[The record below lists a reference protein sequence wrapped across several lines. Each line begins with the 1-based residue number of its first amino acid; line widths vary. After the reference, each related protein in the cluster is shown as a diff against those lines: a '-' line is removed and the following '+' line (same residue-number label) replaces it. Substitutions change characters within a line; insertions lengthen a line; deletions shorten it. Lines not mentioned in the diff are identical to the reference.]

1 MSSLPPLPRAL
12 RRATIVATVLVA
24 GSGVLVV
31 ASPIAGATTLPA
43 SVQRI
48 SGATRL
54 ATAIAVSQNQFATAG
69 SAKAVVLTRADTYP
83 DALAGVPLAARVGG
97 PLLLT
102 ASNSLDPTVRAEI
115 VRVLPAGATV
125 YILGGNAAV
134 SPAVQT
140 TITGLGFT
148 AQRIAGSDRF
158 ATAVA
163 VANALGQ
170 PTTVFEATG
179 LNFPDALAGGPAA
192 INVGG
197 AILLTNGS
205 TQAPATAAYLAAHS
219 GGAHY
224 ALGGP
229 AATADPAAIA
239 IAGTDRYATAAR
251 VAATFFATPTS
262 VGVATGTNFP
272 DALAAGPDLASKDA
286 PLLLVPPTGALPA
299 GTAAELLRFSGTLR
313 TAFVFGGTASV
324 SDDVAAAAGQLANL
338 GAIAAAQSASA
349 AFAGRYGVLGTHV
362 TTATGS
368 ANTTQVF
375 DGTAGTSIF
384 YTEHAGSKTI
394 SGTPTRADFAAFP
407 TDDSGA
413 LESAVNTAFAS
424 VYAQEGYSST
434 DPHAQFLVNAE
445 QVVINPLAS
454 ATLRLAVFI
463 ALAELPNTT
472 VQPVAHTAGGHTGIG
487 ISGPVT
493 GNTALN
499 GDSIGYIFDPATGFL
514 LEDNIVTPGGTPIAS
529 SSVTTF
535 TTLASPPPD
544 PYPS

>member
-1 MSSLPPLPRAL
+1 MAFPPRVV
-12 RRATIVATVLVA
+12 RRA
-24 GSGVLVV
+24 VV
-31 ASPIAGATTLPA
+31 ALSLVGFGAIGLAVSSPTAVAAALPA
-43 SVQRI
+43 SVHRI
-48 SGATRL
+48 SGDTRL
-54 ATAIAVSQNQFATAG
+54 ATAIAASQDQFATSG

-97 PLLLT
+97 PLMLT
-102 ASNSLDPTVRAEI
+102 ASSSLDPTVRAEI
-115 VRVLPAGATV
+115 VRLLPAGATV
-125 YILGGNAAV
+125 YILGGTAAV

-148 AQRIAGSDRF
+148 VQRIAGADRF

-163 VANALGQ
+163 VAVALGQ

-192 INVGG
+192 INLGG

-205 TQAPATAAYLAAHS
+205 SQAPATAAYLAAHA

-224 ALGGP
+224 TLGGP
-229 AATADPAAIA
+229 AAAADPAAIA
-239 IAGTDRYATAAR
+239 VAGADRYATAAR

-272 DALAAGPDLASKDA
+272 DALAAGPDLASKSS
-286 PLLLVPPTGALPA
+286 PLLLVPPVGVLPV

-313 TAFVFGGTASV
+313 TTLVFGGAASV
-324 SDDVAAAAGQLANL
+324 SDDVAAQAGQLANL
-338 GAIAAAQSASA
+338 GAAAAAQSASA

-362 TTATGS
+362 QTATGA

-375 DGTAGTSIF
+375 DGTAGTSTF
-384 YTEHAGSKTI
+384 YTEHAGSKVI

-413 LESAVNTAFAS
+413 LETAVNKAFAS
-424 VYAQEGYSST
+424 VYAQEGYTST
-434 DPHAQFLVNAE
+434 DPHAKFLVNAE

-454 ATLRLAVFI
+454 ATLRLAVYV
-463 ALAELPNTT
+463 ALAELPNTD
-472 VQPVAHTAGGHTGIG
+472 VQPAAHDSGGHTGVG
-487 ISGPVT
+487 ISGPVS
-493 GNTALN
+493 GNATLN
-499 GDSIGYIFDPATGFL
+499 GDRLGYVFDPATGL
-514 LEDNIVTPGGTPIAS
+514 LLGDNIITPAGATIAS
-529 SSVTTF
+529 SSVTAF
-535 TTLASPPPD
+535 TTVTSPPPD
-544 PYPS
+544 PYTS

>member
-1 MSSLPPLPRAL
+1 
-12 RRATIVATVLVA
+12 
-24 GSGVLVV
+24 VLVV
-31 ASPIAGATTLPA
+31 GAGGLVVSAPIAGATTLPA
-43 SVQRI
+43 TVHRI

-54 ATAIAVSQNQFATAG
+54 ATAIAASQDQFTTAG

-125 YILGGNAAV
+125 YILGGTAAV
-134 SPAVQT
+134 STAVQT

-148 AQRIAGSDRF
+148 VQRIAGSDRF

-170 PTTVFEATG
+170 PATIFEATG

-205 TQAPATAAYLAAHS
+205 VQAPATAAYLAAHTS
-219 GGAHY
+219 GARY

-229 AATADPAAIA
+229 AALADPAAIA

-286 PLLLVPPTGALPA
+286 PLLLVPPTGTLPA

-313 TAFVFGGTASV
+313 TAFVFGGAASV

-338 GAIAAAQSASA
+338 GATAAAQSASA

-362 TTATGS
+362 QTAAGS

-375 DGTAGTSIF
+375 DGTAGTSTF
-384 YTEHAGSKTI
+384 YTEHAGAKTI

-407 TDDSGA
+407 TNDSGA
-413 LESAVNTAFAS
+413 LETAVNTAFAS

-463 ALAELPNTT
+463 ALTELPNTI
-472 VQPVAHTAGGHTGIG
+472 VQSAAHDTGGHTGIG

-514 LEDNIVTPGGTPIAS
+514 LEDNIVTPRGTPIAS

-535 TTLASPPPD
+535 TTLASAPPD